1 MHVVL
6 SGRAALG
13 QDAAEQRQQ
22 VLLFRGQHRKIAAQ
36 VEVRDP
42 VGGLRIELDPGR
54 AEIFVAAGHVLELH
68 RDVAQVEGGK
78 HRQVRFG
85 LLLRLQAQ
93 RLLDDALTLLV
104 GEAGFDFGQA
114 LQLSLALPLLQL
126 RVGHHREERAMR
138 VVEQLGLDQVFEES
152 ALLTRL
158 LEVLEVFVEIESAE
172 GVAAIEV
179 AGHRGEEHPER
190 VGEAGVGALALLE
203 LEVVDRRVDLRG
215 IDTRVRQALQS
226 VEDDFLDFLGI
237 LVLDALEPGAEH
249 RLLVVVSQPAAVGE
263 RAAQT

>member
-6 SGRAALG
+6 TGRAALG

-104 GEAGFDFGQA
+104 GEACFDFGQA

-152 ALLTRL
+152 AL
-158 LEVLEVFVEIESAE
+158 FVEIESAE
-172 GVAAIEV
+172 GVTAIEV

-237 LVLDALEPGAEH
+237 LVLDALEPSAEH